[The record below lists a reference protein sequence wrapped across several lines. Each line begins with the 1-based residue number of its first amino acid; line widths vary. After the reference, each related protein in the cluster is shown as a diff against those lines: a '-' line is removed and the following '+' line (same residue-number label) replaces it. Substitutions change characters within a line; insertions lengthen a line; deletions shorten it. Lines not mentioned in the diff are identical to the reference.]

1 LGQVY
6 WRTEKEGIP
15 PAGLCIRSP
24 YDAEARYAKKHTTS
38 WVGYK
43 VHGTETCDD
52 ETPPLMTHVET
63 TAGPV
68 ADGEVTPRR
77 HQALADKGVLPELHL
92 VDTGYRDAALLV
104 TSQREYGVNL
114 LGPRRAAYKWQAQ
127 AAQGFD
133 ASSFQSDWA
142 QQQATCPGG
151 RTSFSWTPA
160 LDGRTKEV
168 VQITF
173 ARKDCQPCPSR
184 VQCTRATR
192 RTLTVRRQDHP
203 LALQAARVRE
213 TSREY
218 LTE

>member
-1 LGQVY
+1 V
-6 WRTEKEGIP
+6 
-15 PAGLCIRSP
+15 
-24 YDAEARYAKKHTTS
+24 
-38 WVGYK
+38 
-43 VHGTETCDD
+43 TETCDD
-52 ETPPLMTHVET
+52 EMPPLMTHVET

-68 ADGEVTPRR
+68 ADGEGTPRL
-77 HQALADKGVLPELHL
+77 HQALASKALLPALHL
-92 VDTGYRDAALLV
+92 VDTGYLDAALLV
-104 TSQREYGVNL
+104 TSQREYGVHV
-114 LGPRRAAYKWQAQ
+114 LGPTRADSTWQAQ

-184 VQCTRATR
+184 VQCTRASR
-192 RTLTVRRQDHP
+192 RTLTVRRQDHH